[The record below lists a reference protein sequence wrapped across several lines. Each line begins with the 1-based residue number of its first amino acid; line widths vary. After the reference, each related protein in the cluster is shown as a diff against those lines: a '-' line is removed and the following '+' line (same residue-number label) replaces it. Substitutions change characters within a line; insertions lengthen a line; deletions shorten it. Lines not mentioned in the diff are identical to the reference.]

1 MRSSRRRRD
10 EEGRCK
16 EAEKGGPGIKR
27 HKGRRRKRKRRP
39 CNKKIKKKEKTRT
52 LEIGIRAGSACND
65 RGPIR
70 EHTRDPPRYLSV
82 WNFLRW
88 ESLFLIE
95 NNKNPKNRTSFFV
108 FSSSSFLFFLSF
120 FFLDFD
126 FFTISFFFSSS
137 KKSMETIQRRSF
149 IYLALLSIFFYDWF
163 RYWITTVFRSRWK
176 RCLMYFA

>member
-95 NNKNPKNRTSFFV
+95 NKKILGIERRFSFSPLPLSFSFSPSFFSILI
-108 FSSSSFLFFLSF
+108 FLRFLFF
-120 FFLDFD
+120 FFLL
-126 FFTISFFFSSS
+126 
-137 KKSMETIQRRSF
+137 QRN
-149 IYLALLSIFFYDWF
+149 
-163 RYWITTVFRSRWK
+163 RWK
-176 RCLMYFA
+176 QFKGEVLFI

>member
-1 MRSSRRRRD
+1 MRSSRRRRA

-108 FSSSSFLFFLSF
+108 FSSSSFLFFFSF

-126 FFTISFFFSSS
+126 FFMISFFFFFKEIDGNNSEEKFYLFSA
-137 KKSMETIQRRSF
+137 SF
-149 IYLALLSIFFYDWF
+149 DLLL
-163 RYWITTVFRSRWK
+163 RLV
-176 RCLMYFA
+176 

>member
-39 CNKKIKKKEKTRT
+39 CNKKIKKKEKMRT
-52 LEIGIRAGSACND
+52 LEIGTRAGSACND

-95 NNKNPKNRTSFFV
+95 NKKILGIERRFSFSPLPLSFSFSPSFFSILI
-108 FSSSSFLFFLSF
+108 FLRFLFF
-120 FFLDFD
+120 FFLL
-126 FFTISFFFSSS
+126 
-137 KKSMETIQRRSF
+137 QRN
-149 IYLALLSIFFYDWF
+149 
-163 RYWITTVFRSRWK
+163 RWK
-176 RCLMYFA
+176 QFKGEVLFI

>member
-52 LEIGIRAGSACND
+52 LEIGIRAESACND

-126 FFTISFFFSSS
+126 FFTISFFFFFFKEIDRNNSEEKFYLFSA
-137 KKSMETIQRRSF
+137 SF
-149 IYLALLSIFFYDWF
+149 DLLL
-163 RYWITTVFRSRWK
+163 RLV
-176 RCLMYFA
+176 

>member
-108 FSSSSFLFFLSF
+108 FSSSSFLFFLSPSFFSILIFLRFLF
-120 FFLDFD
+120 FFFFKEIDRNNSEEKFYLFSASFD
-126 FFTISFFFSSS
+126 
-137 KKSMETIQRRSF
+137 
-149 IYLALLSIFFYDWF
+149 LLL
-163 RYWITTVFRSRWK
+163 RLV
-176 RCLMYFA
+176 

>member
-126 FFTISFFFSSS
+126 FFTISFFFFLL
-137 KKSMETIQRRSF
+137 QRN
-149 IYLALLSIFFYDWF
+149 
-163 RYWITTVFRSRWK
+163 RWK
-176 RCLMYFA
+176 QFRGEVLFI

>member
-95 NNKNPKNRTSFFV
+95 NKKILGIERRFSF
-108 FSSSSFLFFLSF
+108 SPLPFFLSL

>member
-95 NNKNPKNRTSFFV
+95 NKKILGIERRFSFSPLPLSFSFSPSFFSILI
-108 FSSSSFLFFLSF
+108 FLRFLFFF
-120 FFLDFD
+120 FFFKEIDGNNSEEKFYLFSASFD
-126 FFTISFFFSSS
+126 
-137 KKSMETIQRRSF
+137 
-149 IYLALLSIFFYDWF
+149 LLL
-163 RYWITTVFRSRWK
+163 RLV
-176 RCLMYFA
+176 

>member
-39 CNKKIKKKEKTRT
+39 CNKKIKKKKRRERWKS
-52 LEIGIRAGSACND
+52 GSVQGVRAMTGARFVNTH
-65 RGPIR
+65 I
-70 EHTRDPPRYLSV
+70 RDPPRYLSV

-108 FSSSSFLFFLSF
+108 FSSSSFLFFLSPSFFSILIFLRFLF
-120 FFLDFD
+120 FF
-126 FFTISFFFSSS
+126 FFFKEIDGNNSEEKFYLFSA
-137 KKSMETIQRRSF
+137 SF
-149 IYLALLSIFFYDWF
+149 DLLL
-163 RYWITTVFRSRWK
+163 RLV
-176 RCLMYFA
+176 

>member
-16 EAEKGGPGIKR
+16 EAEKGEPGIKR

-108 FSSSSFLFFLSF
+108 FSSSSSFLFFLSF

-126 FFTISFFFSSS
+126 FFTISFFFLLL
-137 KKSMETIQRRSF
+137 QRN
-149 IYLALLSIFFYDWF
+149 
-163 RYWITTVFRSRWK
+163 RWK
-176 RCLMYFA
+176 QFRGEVLFI